1 MYEIMESSIILAL
14 IMAKLLANVVVV
26 GGSTILIYSNL
37 NSIRHNKIRLH
48 RINKYQGCKVKEL
61 SLVDSKSI
69 TELKQEVNKE
79 KEATFLEY
87 INKLKNYT
95 SEDNLKT
102 LYRNLNTLEVEH
114 GKNFILSFLGAG
126 GAYTAR
132 ENKIIYEKNKFLGH
146 EFLHFC
152 SSYVNQNEMISV
164 MELLKTYI
172 QVYFRVFGSDRKI
185 LLKELKQIV
194 KEEIKEA
201 YGGFYQ
207 VHDDISLGKG
217 LDEGYTELLASR
229 IYNHGKIMA
238 YKKEVKI
245 AKLLEFFFDNPK
257 DMENYYFNH
266 DLNGFVHHMEKFTS
280 RENIIQLISE
290 IDSMN
295 KLQLPWYLPNYI
307 KVQLKLYEW
316 FNEKNNDLEKLQQFK
331 DLICKNKI
339 VSIALKSRKIK
350 LQRVFQRGRVIL
362 EDTKEEQELKEETV
376 SYENTEKRE
385 R

>member
-1 MYEIMESSIILAL
+1 MTQ
-14 IMAKLLANVVVV
+14 LLSKVFVV
-26 GGSTILIYSNL
+26 GVYTILIYSNL
-37 NSIRHNKIRLH
+37 NSIRKNKIRLH
-48 RINKYQGCKVKEL
+48 RINNYQGCKIKEL
-61 SLVDSKSI
+61 SLVDSNSI
-69 TELKQEVNKE
+69 AELKKEIDKE

-102 LYRNLNTLEVEH
+102 LYRNLNTVEIEQ
-114 GKNFILSFLGAG
+114 GKNFILSFIGAG
-126 GAYTAR
+126 GAYAAR
-132 ENKIIYEKNKFLGH
+132 ENKIIYEENKFFGH

-152 SSYVNQNEMISV
+152 SSYVNQNEILSV
-164 MELLKTYI
+164 MELLKTYMH
-172 QVYFRVFGSDRKI
+172 VYFRVFGSDRKI

-194 KEEIKEA
+194 KEEIKET
-201 YGGFYQ
+201 YNGFYQ

-257 DMENYYFNH
+257 DMENYYFNY
-266 DLNGFVHHMEKFTS
+266 DLNGFVHHMEKFTP

-290 IDSMN
+290 IDSIN

-331 DLICKNKI
+331 KLIYKNKI
-339 VSIALKSRKIK
+339 VSIVLKSRKIK
-350 LQRVFQRGRVIL
+350 LQRTFQKGSVIL

-376 SYENTEKRE
+376 SYENIEKRG